1 MKLINVRSI
10 KTKFN
15 VRSIKTKFNVR
26 SIKTKLVVGFL
37 VIAMFVGAIGL
48 LGTSN
53 MRKIN
58 NDSKILYNEN
68 LLNIDDLHM
77 IKSNLQQVTINLQYI
92 AKEEDK
98 EKTEK
103 LVKQIEE
110 ITLTNQEIMDRF
122 ENRKMSDE
130 SRTTWEGIKNDIEHY
145 RGRRQQII
153 GNLGYGDLDTRYAA
167 IRTLAAFIEE
177 MFEKINHLISLNQ
190 EMARLRNEDN
200 AKAYKAASISMYTI
214 LIISIALAIFF
225 GLFLSSGIAKAVNK
239 GLDFAEALGDGDLRF
254 DMIESKSEDELGKLI
269 RALKGAQDKIKE
281 TIIQINSESGDVSA
295 SAEELSATLEELN
308 STFEDMSNNS
318 TGIATS
324 MEEINAAIEE
334 LTATIQQVNSGV
346 TQLASSSQVGN
357 AESMKIKERAKA
369 IKKQG
374 QESKNEADRLLS
386 EKGQD
391 IIKAIEEGKVVN
403 EISVIAESISSIASQ
418 TNLLALNAAIEAA
431 RAGETGRGFAVV
443 ADEIRK
449 LAEQSEKYVT
459 EIQRVVSNVEAA
471 FDNLSNNSK
480 DTLDFMNE
488 RVSKDYDLLIQTG
501 VNYEKDAGLFNNLS
515 QETADMAQQLN
526 TSTEEIASVIQNLA
540 CNMNEATSNSQE
552 IINGIRQ
559 TLGALEQIAAS
570 ANHQAETAENLNDLI
585 RIFKI

>member
-1 MKLINVRSI
+1 
-10 KTKFN
+10 
-15 VRSIKTKFNVR
+15 
-26 SIKTKLVVGFL
+26 
-37 VIAMFVGAIGL
+37 
-48 LGTSN
+48 
-53 MRKIN
+53 
-58 NDSKILYNEN
+58 
-68 LLNIDDLHM
+68 
-77 IKSNLQQVTINLQYI
+77 
-92 AKEEDK
+92 
-98 EKTEK
+98 
-103 LVKQIEE
+103 
-110 ITLTNQEIMDRF
+110 
-122 ENRKMSDE
+122 
-130 SRTTWEGIKNDIEHY
+130 
-145 RGRRQQII
+145 
-153 GNLGYGDLDTRYAA
+153 
-167 IRTLAAFIEE
+167 
-177 MFEKINHLISLNQ
+177 
-190 EMARLRNEDN
+190 
-200 AKAYKAASISMYTI
+200 
-214 LIISIALAIFF
+214 
-225 GLFLSSGIAKAVNK
+225 
-239 GLDFAEALGDGDLRF
+239 
-254 DMIESKSEDELGKLI
+254 MIESKSEDELGKLI